1 MAKSGRIVILF
12 PAMLHQCHEYIKT
25 VRFLLTGQSVKM
37 EVQLVRYV
45 YKTSSLHGS
54 YNSFYDFAGG
64 LARWTTIG
72 PHSSAQTL
80 SESLLYA

>member
-1 MAKSGRIVILF
+1 MFHER
-12 PAMLHQCHEYIKT
+12 HEYIKT
-25 VRFLLTGQSVKM
+25 VRFLLTGQSVEMK
-37 EVQLVRYV
+37 VQLVRYV
-45 YKTSSLHGS
+45 YKPSSLHGS

-64 LARWTTIG
+64 LARWTTTG